1 MFMCVCFIQ
10 GRMKVLCKTPRS
22 PPSPTTTT
30 THKRSSFG
38 LFEPTMHD
46 LLWEPFKQAEQLT
59 FFGSVFL
66 HGIPSME
73 KVTRQ
78 TPGLNVSTLARI
90 LGQALIKHE

>member
-1 MFMCVCFIQ
+1 
-10 GRMKVLCKTPRS
+10 
-22 PPSPTTTT
+22 
-30 THKRSSFG
+30 
-38 LFEPTMHD
+38 MHD

>member
-1 MFMCVCFIQ
+1 MFVCVCFIQ
-10 GRMKVLCKTPRS
+10 GMKVLCKTPRS
-22 PPSPTTTT
+22 PPPSPTTTT